1 MAERF
6 LAGGCSLITSLVN
19 RVKTEDPIAVT
30 ILFVLMSMRQPL
42 QQLVEDDNGFGSVPH
57 TSPQA
62 SLHSV
67 TAYYAVACLASRRV
81 TVYADYVT
89 VGRPRE
95 NNAIIK
101 FKTLLPSLTEVQ

>member
-1 MAERF
+1 MTTF
-6 LAGGCSLITSLVN
+6 
-19 RVKTEDPIAVT
+19 
-30 ILFVLMSMRQPL
+30 FVLMSIRHPL
-42 QQLVEDDNGFGSVPH
+42 QKMVQDDIGFGSVPTN

-81 TVYADYVT
+81 TVYTDYVT

-95 NNAIIK
+95 NNAIIVTK
-101 FKTLLPSLTEVQ
+101 NTFTFR